1 MLRKTKG
8 YVSLRLSKTDYS
20 KLNRLRGP
28 QADTSCVTSD
38 SNYVKPYVSMFLC
51 GSKIATPININHDSI
66 IFKLI
71 K

>member
-28 QADTSCVTSD
+28 QADTSCVTSVTKLPQG
-38 SNYVKPYVSMFLC
+38 SHNYLKRQI
-51 GSKIATPININHDSI
+51 IARARFWHEGL
-66 IFKLI
+66 FAYGRCL
-71 K
+71 